1 MNETVVQTEEAE
13 QTTNLLYTCE
23 ELVWQR
29 KNASNAAEA
38 LYVKVNVYVSPTVG
52 FNIGLL
58 NAMYPL
64 GAGVLQL
71 VTAIFPA

>member
-13 QTTNLLYTCE
+13 QTTNLLYGE

-52 FNIGLL
+52 FSIGLL

-64 GAGVLQL
+64 GDGVLQL